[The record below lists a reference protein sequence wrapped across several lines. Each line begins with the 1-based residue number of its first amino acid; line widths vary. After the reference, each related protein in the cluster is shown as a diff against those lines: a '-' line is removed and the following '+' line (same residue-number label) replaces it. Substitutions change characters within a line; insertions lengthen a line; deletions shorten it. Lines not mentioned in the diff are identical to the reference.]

1 MAVAVERTIALSNN
15 ERLSTPSLR
24 PVSTMEFLP
33 VEGAVVIPIGGSEE
47 LLDQS
52 QILVLVQRP
61 ILIGICPPTAK
72 LLLSRP
78 FSTD

>member
-1 MAVAVERTIALSNN
+1 
-15 ERLSTPSLR
+15 
-24 PVSTMEFLP
+24 MEFLP

-61 ILIGICPPTAK
+61 ILIGICPPK
-72 LLLSRP
+72 LPSCYCRAHFPPIESASMIAIEFVEARTSRRLD
-78 FSTD
+78 FV